1 MACCGACFRG
11 GEAYG
16 RPSPGGTLDTMSV
29 TAKLILAPLQSRP
42 GLQMEFMP

>member
-16 RPSPGGTLDTMSV
+16 RQSPGGTLDTMSV